1 MFVTLK
7 IDERMSERV
16 RNLEDQRQMQVL
28 SVDQL
33 VGKTFG
39 EYQIERL
46 LGDGKSSAV
55 YLARQQTHANAAL
68 ITTFI
73 LPETFSAQARERFMA
88 RFEQEGSALVK
99 LRHPHI
105 LPTYAVSEQFGYP
118 YLVTSFVQGSSL
130 AHMLK
135 RKPRLVPEYTAGL
148 LKQIAAGLDYAHGNG
163 VMHGTLSP
171 AHIYV
176 SSEQGKEGIQV
187 AGLGLMRM
195 LEMYG
200 IEQNNHPYPRL
211 FSFMDTF
218 LGTPEYVAPERVQG
232 GPVDV
237 RADVYS
243 LGIILFELLSGTLPF
258 SGTDPLEVA
267 MKRLQQPVA
276 SLHELCPDVPAALDL
291 VVQRTLERDPAKRFQ
306 SAGEVSI
313 AFERVLKVLGTTERA
328 PDALGQATRWDPQ
341 VTLPPTVNWFDEE
354 MISSGKRPL
363 TPPAITSQVATRDTP
378 TSQSASKHI
387 PDGVDA
393 LAIDPFAWWWAS
405 AAKTQAPAAGTFTPS
420 TTARV
425 GGSRPTTRRR
435 PVPAMKQRRQL
446 VALLATGGVMGMFG
460 VGSIVLAHLVQ
471 SPSMQPA
478 QTTNVQPTSTMP
490 PYHARTPVT
499 TPGPTK
505 SAQQPPKPAPT
516 PTTTTV
522 AIRPTPTA
530 TSAPKPTP
538 IPTRQPTPTPRH
550 SGTVIGKTNQ
560 PTNSATSF
568 TYPVDG
574 NASLLIHLPNGN
586 FVACEQ
592 ACTHAGVPVNYDPG
606 SHTLVC
612 PAHGAVFDPSN
623 GFSVQQGPA
632 NSPLPGVSISINA
645 DGTITVK

>member
-1 MFVTLK
+1 
-7 IDERMSERV
+7 
-16 RNLEDQRQMQVL
+16 MQVL

-55 YLARQQTHANAAL
+55 YLARQQTHANAVL

-105 LPTYAVSEQFGYP
+105 LPTYAVGGQFGYP

-135 RKPRLVPEYTAGL
+135 RKPRLVPKHTAGL
-148 LKQIAAGLDYAHGNG
+148 LKQVSAGLDYAHGNG

-176 SSEQGKEGIQV
+176 SSEQGMEGIQV

-195 LEMYG
+195 LEMHG

-211 FSFMDTF
+211 FSFTDTF

-232 GPVDV
+232 EPVDA

-291 VVQRTLERDPAKRFQ
+291 VVQRALERDPAKRFQ
-306 SAGEVSI
+306 STGEVSI
-313 AFERVLKVLGTTERA
+313 AFERVLKVLDAPERA
-328 PDALGQATRWDPQ
+328 PVELGQATKWDPQ

-354 MISSGKRPL
+354 MISSGKWQL

-378 TSQSASKHI
+378 TSQPVAKHI

-393 LAIDPFAWWWAS
+393 LAIDPFAWWSAS
-405 AAKTQAPAAGTFTPS
+405 VAKTQAPAAGTFTPS

-446 VALLATGGVMGMFG
+446 VALLATGGVMGLFG
-460 VGSIVLAHLVQ
+460 FGGITLAHLVQ
-471 SPSMQPA
+471 STSTQPA
-478 QTTNVQPTSTMP
+478 QSTNVQPTSTMP

-522 AIRPTPTA
+522 VVRPTPTA

-538 IPTRQPTPTPRH
+538 TPTRQPTPTPTPPPQH
-550 SGTVIGKTNQ
+550 SGTVIGKTSQ

-568 TYPVDG
+568 TNPADG
-574 NASLLIHLPNGN
+574 NDSMLVHLSGGS
-586 FVACEQ
+586 FVACER

-606 SHTLVC
+606 SHMLAC

-645 DGTITVK
+645 DGTITAR